1 MQEDD
6 LQIDVGEADEQ
17 EQEID
22 LEAAPQQEEPEEQV
36 EVQEQEEQPEPEA
49 KAEKREELD
58 DYSEGVQKRIAKLTR
73 KMREAERQKEEA
85 IQFAQTVKTEN
96 EDLKSKYD
104 YLNTNYSGEFEKRVK
119 SDLEAAQIKL
129 KDAIANNDIDEQ
141 VKAQTMLAGLSMDST
156 RLDAMRK
163 AREEMEKLPAQEQN
177 RQPVMQQTPAATP
190 APDPKADAWAA
201 KNTWFGTDNAM
212 TYSAFDIHKKL
223 VEEEGFDPTSD
234 EYYSEVDKRIRLEFP
249 HKFGNNESTTAEQ
262 PAQTV
267 ASAKRP
273 AGKGRRKTV
282 KLTPSQVA
290 ISKRLGVPLEEY
302 AKQLA
307 AKEV

>member
-119 SDLEAAQIKL
+119 AFHSTEYPLKL
-129 KDAIANNDIDEQ
+129 KFHGRDFVLE
-141 VKAQTMLAGLSMDST
+141 
-156 RLDAMRK
+156 
-163 AREEMEKLPAQEQN
+163 
-177 RQPVMQQTPAATP
+177 
-190 APDPKADAWAA
+190 
-201 KNTWFGTDNAM
+201 DN
-212 TYSAFDIHKKL
+212 
-223 VEEEGFDPTSD
+223 
-234 EYYSEVDKRIRLEFP
+234 
-249 HKFGNNESTTAEQ
+249 
-262 PAQTV
+262 
-267 ASAKRP
+267 
-273 AGKGRRKTV
+273 
-282 KLTPSQVA
+282 SQF
-290 ISKRLGVPLEEY
+290 
-302 AKQLA
+302 
-307 AKEV
+307 